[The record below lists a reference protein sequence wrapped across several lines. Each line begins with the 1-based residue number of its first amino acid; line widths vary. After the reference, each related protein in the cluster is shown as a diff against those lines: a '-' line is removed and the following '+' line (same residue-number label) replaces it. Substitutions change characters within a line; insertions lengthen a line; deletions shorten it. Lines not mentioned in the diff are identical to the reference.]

1 MDRMRLPAFFLLLFT
16 LVFPA
21 MAAERTIIVLDASGS
36 MWGQIDG
43 RPKIEIARET
53 LSVVLGTIPAD
64 TELGLMVYGHREK
77 GSCGD
82 IELAVPPAAGSADA
96 IAGFV
101 NAVNPKGKTPL
112 TQSVRQAAEALR
124 YTEEKSTV
132 ILVTDGIETCE
143 ADPCALGAELEN
155 SGVDFTAH
163 VVGFGL
169 TDEEGRQVAC
179 LAENTGGKYLQAKD
193 AGQLE
198 GALAEAVAS
207 APAPEPEP
215 KVEQP
220 AELDFNVTAKGYLA
234 AGLAIPADNTNVYW
248 EFRAIDAAGNKAE
261 NTTHYSYGGEQ
272 RFKLPAGRY
281 AMLARL
287 GRIERQQ
294 EIEAKAGEMTE
305 IETVFDAGLVQLTA
319 SYIAGGAKAGGE
331 AYVEI
336 NAGGGSD
343 YGYGEIKAYAPAGPV
358 ELLGRIA
365 RAEARDSLDLKA
377 GETVERTIV
386 IPAGLVVAGAVYAE
400 GGPVVEGSDMYLE
413 IVSAKASISGE
424 RESFAYTY
432 GGGSDL
438 WVPAG
443 EFLLKARLG
452 KAEAKL
458 PFSVGAGER
467 VEPVINLNAG
477 VLAVEAPGAYRIDVL
492 GAKKDINGKQ
502 AEMSNDYGPTFKETL
517 HPGDYEVRVTYE
529 GDKAPKSVTVTV
541 KAGERTETRVE

>member
-1 MDRMRLPAFFLLLFT
+1 MERMRLPAIFLLLFA

-21 MAAERTIIVLDASGS
+21 AATERTIIVLDASGS
-36 MWGQIDG
+36 MWGQIEG
-43 RPKIEIARET
+43 QAKIEIARQT

-96 IAGFV
+96 IASFV

-112 TQSVRQAAEALR
+112 SQSVRLAAEALR

-143 ADPCALGAELEN
+143 ADPCALGAELEK

-179 LAENTGGKYLQAKD
+179 LAENTGGKYLEAKD

-198 GALAEAVAS
+198 GALAEAVAP
-207 APAPEPEP
+207 APAPEP

-220 AELDFNVTAKGYLA
+220 AELEFNVTARSYLT
-234 AGLAIPADNTNVYW
+234 AGMPIPADNSNVYW
-248 EFRAIDAAGNKAE
+248 EFRAIDAAGNRAE
-261 NTTHYSYGGEQ
+261 NTTHYAYGGEY

-281 AMLARL
+281 AALSRL

-294 EIEAKAGEMTE
+294 EIEAKAGEMSE
-305 IETVFDAGLVQLTA
+305 IETVFDAGLVRLSA
-319 SYIAGGAKAGGE
+319 SYVAGGAKAGTE

-336 NAGGGSD
+336 VSGGDND
-343 YGYGEIKAYAPAGPV
+343 YGYGAIAAYAPAGPV
-358 ELLGRIA
+358 DLVGRVGK
-365 RAEARDSLDLKA
+365 AEGREQRELKA
-377 GETVERTIV
+377 GETIEHTVV
-386 IPAGLVVAGAVYAE
+386 IPAGLVVAHANYAE
-400 GGPVVEGSDMYLE
+400 GGPAVEGSDVFLD

-432 GGGSDL
+432 GGGNDL

-452 KAEAKL
+452 KADAEL
-458 PFSVGAGER
+458 PIVVGAGER

-477 VLAVEAPGAYRIDVL
+477 VLAIAAPGAYRIDIVS
-492 GAKKDINGKQ
+492 AKKDINGKQ
-502 AEMSNDYGPTFKETL
+502 AELSGGYGDAFSETL

-529 GDKAPKSVTVTV
+529 GDKAPKSATATV